1 MNSKLVLMGLSAA
14 VALSMAGLAKA
25 EQSSTNQIPS
35 VRKIKDM
42 IVFENDAF
50 YCSFPSIVKR
60 PNGELLV
67 AFRRAPDRRRFGET
81 AYTHT
86 DPNSYLVLVRSKDGG
101 ETWSQ
106 TPELMYAHPF
116 GGSQDPCMVQLSDHS
131 ILCTSYGWALVRPD
145 VAPRMKNYFHAGN
158 FVTLGGYIL
167 RSLDGGHTWQE
178 PIIPP
183 ALPDANGLDLFGKPV
198 PALNRGAM
206 CEGKNGK
213 LYWVVVNA
221 GISKPDHT
229 STHLLISSDKGSTWN
244 YSCPVAKSDQV
255 VFNETSIYET
265 PKGDLV
271 AFMRS
276 EHFNDHAAVARSKDG
291 GKSFLPWQDTGFQ
304 GHPLYAMRLPDK
316 RVLLVYGYR
325 HPAFGIRAR
334 VLDPECDD
342 FSTAKEIIL
351 RDDGG
356 SGDLGYPWAI
366 MLSKNRALV
375 VYYFNKDNGPRYIA
389 GTVLAIE

>member
-1 MNSKLVLMGLSAA
+1 MNSKQVLIGLT
-14 VALSMAGLAKA
+14 VILALNWAGSAKA
-25 EQSSTNQIPS
+25 GQFSTKQTAQLKK
-35 VRKIKDM
+35 VKDL
-42 IVFENDAF
+42 IVYKDDQF
-50 YCSFPSIVKR
+50 YSTFPSIVTR

-67 AFRRAPDRRRFGET
+67 AFRRAPDRRRLGET
-81 AYTHT
+81 AITHT

-101 ETWSQ
+101 ETWSR
-106 TPELMYAHPF
+106 TPELIYAHPF

-131 ILCTSYGWALVRPD
+131 ILCTSYGWASVRPD
-145 VAPRMKNYFHAGN
+145 IMQKMKGTFHVGN
-158 FVTLGGYIL
+158 FATLGGYIL
-167 RSLDGGHTWQE
+167 RSLDGGHSWQE

-183 ALPDANGLDLFGKPV
+183 ALPDANGLDLFGKIV
-198 PALNRGAM
+198 PACNRGAM

-213 LYWVVVNA
+213 LYWVVVDA
-221 GISKPDHT
+221 DIAKADHT
-229 STHLLISSDKGSTWN
+229 STHLMISSDKGNTWN
-244 YSCPVAKSDQV
+244 YSCPVAKSDSV

-271 AFMRS
+271 AFIRS
-276 EHFNDHAAVARSKDG
+276 ENFNDHAVVARSKDG

-325 HPAFGIRAR
+325 HPPFGIRAR

-342 FSTAKEIIL
+342 FSTASEIIL

-356 SGDLGYPWAI
+356 TGDLGYPWAT
-366 MLSKNRALV
+366 MVSKNRVLV
-375 VYYFNKDNGPRYIA
+375 VYYFNQGDGPRYIA
-389 GTVLAIE
+389 GTVLEIK